1 MLDLKELGE
10 AIERA
15 DISGMRAC
23 VASAQRIAKHLDAD
37 SIDILGGIA
46 PFAGASSPLSE
57 ATGLGIF
64 GDVSSREIERLTQ
77 FYLERA
83 TAHRILVSSLAAI
96 SLPALLAQAGY
107 RPCEHQNVLAGAIAT
122 LACARDPRIVESRDA
137 RAWGR
142 ASAEGFMA
150 PEPPA
155 ERDVLVGTIIASIPT
170 VTTLEARDD
179 GQIVATAAMDVQ
191 GDLGGLFAG
200 STAIAARHRGWHAAT
215 IRDRL
220 ARARERGARFVR
232 TSAAVGSA
240 SERHFRR
247 AGFEVLYTRTV
258 WEFPCANVSISN
270 NYQRQLL

>member
-1 MLDLKELGE
+1 MLDLKELGA

-15 DISGMRAC
+15 DIAGMRAC
-23 VASAQRIAKHLDAD
+23 VASAQRLAEHLEAD

-46 PFAGASSPLSE
+46 GFAGASSPFSE

-64 GDVSSREIERLTQ
+64 CDVSSREIERLTQ

-83 TAHRILVSSLAAI
+83 TAPRVLVSPLAAT
-96 SLPALLAQAGY
+96 SLPVLLAQAGY

-122 LACARDPRIVESRDA
+122 LACSRDARIVESRDA
-137 RAWGR
+137 HAWGR
-142 ASAEGFMA
+142 ASATAFMA

-155 ERDVLVGTIIASIPT
+155 ERDVLVGTIIASIPA

-179 GQIVATAAMDVQ
+179 GRIVATAAMDVQ

-200 STAIAARHRGWHAAT
+200 STAVAARGRGWHAIT

-220 ARARERGARFVR
+220 ARARERGARFAR
-232 TSAAVGSA
+232 ASAGVGSE

-258 WEFPCANVSISN
+258 WELSA
-270 NYQRQLL
+270 R